1 MPNDEIR
8 EAILVKF
15 SNKFINCREQILMS
29 LLGGQLVIK
38 LTIGSILH
46 MKPDTKL
53 NYGSIEKETVF
64 DCKPNKDNKNTTK
77 VLKITGGTQ
86 ATEGKQIFKEN
97 FNF

>member
-1 MPNDEIR
+1 
-8 EAILVKF
+8 
-15 SNKFINCREQILMS
+15 
-29 LLGGQLVIK
+29 
-38 LTIGSILH
+38 